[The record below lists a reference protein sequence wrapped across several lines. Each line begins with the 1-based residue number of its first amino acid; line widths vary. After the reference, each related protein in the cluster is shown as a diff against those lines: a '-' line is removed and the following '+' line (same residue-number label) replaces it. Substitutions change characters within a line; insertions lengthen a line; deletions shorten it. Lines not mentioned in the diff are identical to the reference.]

1 MADFTRVQVEEL
13 EDVILNALSPIHAK
27 LQMMQMGK
35 QIHEKD
41 VQMMI
46 GRIEKVAEYIRSL
59 HKVPVFRR

>member
-1 MADFTRVQVEEL
+1 
-13 EDVILNALSPIHAK
+13 
-27 LQMMQMGK
+27 MQMGK